1 MTDLTGAGPGPGAV
15 RAARVGWRI
24 LNQRRWYRYVRYQAV
39 VNALMVGDDVDDPTP
54 HAIHEAALRL
64 CEILE
69 ALFVPMEARTG
80 FFTKTGRWLR
90 EKITQGVRYP
100 LHDGPHASTY
110 WDRLY
115 RWARAAAETHDGVEA
130 LDHARFPAIEDRA
143 HLFAQRVV
151 AKTSALLLSHAL
163 VDDGLNEVRDRM
175 SAQVH
180 RGRTRNEAVAVHRRV
195 IALARTAT
203 AGVASTFLMHVG
215 FDQDL
220 TSSFTVGGVALASA
234 AVHEVTTGGFITVS
248 EPMEAA
254 RRQARDWLATMSMW
268 LVQYVTWRD
277 GLIREGRGDGIHQL
291 LGILTAIRS
300 GAAGLKRP
308 DDTER
313 VEYHL
318 KRLIENASRV
328 GDGELETALM
338 NLESAVLYRPDRI
351 LNALTALITLV
362 DGVPDLPGPDTPDTG
377 YGPSPGPGLRAP
389 GSAGRVPPQVGER
402 EGARSFPAP

>member
-1 MTDLTGAGPGPGAV
+1 MTDLTGPGSGPGAV

-39 VNALMVGDDVDDPTP
+39 VNALMIRDDIDDPP
-54 HAIHEAALRL
+54 PQAVHEAALRL

-80 FFTKTGRWLR
+80 FFTRMGRWVR

-100 LHDGPHASTY
+100 LHDGPHAQTY

-115 RWARAAAETHDGVEA
+115 RWARAAAETNEGIES
-130 LDHARFPAIEDRA
+130 LDHARFPAVEHRA

-163 VDDGLNEVRDRM
+163 VDDGVNEVRDRM
-175 SAQVH
+175 AAQVH
-180 RGRTRNEAVAVHRRV
+180 RGRTHNDALIAHRRV

-234 AVHEVTTGGFITVS
+234 AVAEATAGGFTRVS
-248 EPMEAA
+248 ESMQAA

-277 GLIREGRGDGIHQL
+277 GLIRQGHGDGIHQL
-291 LGILTAIRS
+291 LGIVTAIRS
-300 GAAGLKRP
+300 GDAGLERP
-308 DDTER
+308 DDTDR
-313 VEYHL
+313 VARHL
-318 KRLIENASRV
+318 ERLIATASRV
-328 GDGELETALM
+328 GDGDLETALM
-338 NLESAVLYRPDRI
+338 NLESAVLYRPERL
-351 LNALTALITLV
+351 LNSLTALITLL
-362 DGVPDLPGPDTPDTG
+362 DGLPDLPGPDPD
-377 YGPSPGPGLRAP
+377 PDPGPGIRGPALP
-389 GSAGRVPPQVGER
+389 GSRTPPEVGER
-402 EGARSFPAP
+402 EGGTPSVTS